1 MARPKNDGK
10 GRIGGRAK
18 GTPNK
23 VTATLKEF
31 IKNLIDNNRSQII
44 TDMKELAPYQRLL
57 FIERLIGYVLPKQA
71 AVDVQAAVD
80 AEYKALERLIDDA
93 PDEFIDRITDKILK
107 LQEDRNNERQQK

>member
-1 MARPKNDGK
+1 MARQKNDGK

-23 VTATLKEF
+23 VTGSLKEF
-31 IKNLIDNNRSQII
+31 IRNLIDNNREQVI
-44 TDMKELAPYQRLL
+44 DDLRALQPYQRLL

-71 AVDVQAAVD
+71 AVDVKSQID

-93 PDEFIDRITDKILK
+93 PDEFIDKVTEKILK
-107 LQEDRNNERQQK
+107 LQKEKNNEQQG

>member
-1 MARPKNDGK
+1 MARQKNDGK

-23 VTATLKEF
+23 VTASLKEF

-44 TDMKELAPYQRLL
+44 ADMKELEPYPRLL
-57 FIERLIGYVLPKQA
+57 FIERLIGYVLPRQSS
-71 AVDVQAAVD
+71 VDIQSQID

-93 PDEFIDRITDKILK
+93 PDEFIDRITDKVLK
-107 LQEDRNNERQQK
+107 LQEERNNERQQG

>member
-1 MARPKNDGK
+1 MARQKNDGK

-23 VTATLKEF
+23 VTASLKEF

-44 TDMKELAPYQRLL
+44 ADMKKLEPYQRLL
-57 FIERLIGYVLPKQA
+57 FIERLMGYVLPKQA
-71 AVDVQAAVD
+71 AVDIKSQID

-93 PDEFIDRITDKILK
+93 PDEFIDKITDKVLK
-107 LQEDRNNERQQK
+107 LQEVRNNERQQG